1 VIDTFY
7 ANDTYEVLE
16 LAYAS
21 GRFVPATPRS
31 PADRVR
37 LPPNPVPWPDPGAA
51 RRHAL
56 VITGGMMAAGMKGAG
71 MPGAGM
77 PGGFPPGGG
86 MPGGGMPG
94 MSGTGAFWAL
104 NGHAGTEGMDLE
116 TPLFVFERGRTQ
128 VIAIAN
134 RTAWWHPIHLH
145 GHAFCV
151 LSRNGRALARRDLLD
166 TTLLAPQESVEIA
179 FVSDNPGDWML
190 HCHVLEHQATGMMA
204 TFRVA

>member
-1 VIDTFY
+1 
-7 ANDTYEVLE
+7 
-16 LAYAS
+16 
-21 GRFVPATPRS
+21 
-31 PADRVR
+31 
-37 LPPNPVPWPDPGAA
+37 
-51 RRHAL
+51 
-56 VITGGMMAAGMKGAG
+56 MA
-71 MPGAGM
+71 
-77 PGGFPPGGG
+77 
-86 MPGGGMPG
+86 
-94 MSGTGAFWAL
+94 GTGAFWAL

-116 TPLFVFERGRTQ
+116 SPLFVFERGRTQ
-128 VIAIAN
+128 VIAITN